1 MATSYHA
8 VLKHPWYDIGGRKY
22 IDLFFGGHVRR
33 VKVPFRYN
41 RVMCTVS
48 GITPVQALTMDTS
61 VECTIET
68 VDGYYVLKSIR
79 PLE

>member
-1 MATSYHA
+1 MYTI
-8 VLKHPWYDIGGRKY
+8 VHPWYDIGGRKY
-22 IDLFFGGHVRR
+22 IDLSRDGRVRR

-48 GITPVQALTMDTS
+48 GIIPIQSLEANTT
-61 VECTIET
+61 VECVIDT

>member
-1 MATSYHA
+1 MATSHHA
-8 VLKHPWYDIGGRKY
+8 VLKHPWYDVGGRKY
-22 IDLFFGGHVRR
+22 IDLLFGGYVRR

-48 GITPVQALTMDTS
+48 GITPIQVLTMDTH
-61 VECTIET
+61 VECMIET
-68 VDGYYVLKSIR
+68 VDGYYVLRSIR